1 MTSAER
7 PAAFAPDAPLV
18 SVVMPFLNAEHFIAE
33 AVDSV
38 LPGFIVVPDVEG
50 DVP

>member
-1 MTSAER
+1 LSIAGLAFRIALSAAS
-7 PAAFAPDAPLV
+7 AAESTAVWALDD
-18 SVVMPFLNAEHFIAE
+18 